1 MPKKGKSGKP
11 ITKNRFIPKMFL
23 RGDSV
28 IYILKN
34 PNWFYILCMTLLSVI
49 IKSKFIKM
57 YKNKKLNL
65 DTLNKKISGEIED
78 PDNTSSIIPI
88 SESPDES

>member
-1 MPKKGKSGKP
+1 
-11 ITKNRFIPKMFL
+11 
-23 RGDSV
+23 
-28 IYILKN
+28 
-34 PNWFYILCMTLLSVI
+34 
-49 IKSKFIKM
+49 M